1 MRDDTTF
8 TAIFNLYLGNMKFEL
23 IHLDNYFII
32 SNFIYNLDDAANGNP
47 YNTSFK
53 LLVKSGVFLG
63 IGECEYD
70 IKEFLRFSQEINDL
84 YLFNRNK
91 VIMHD
96 IFFGS
101 YVEFNMDITGH
112 LLISGE
118 IYGDARIHSMKF
130 EFLSDQTAL
139 RSFNNSLTNF
149 YNIIK

>member
-1 MRDDTTF
+1 MR
-8 TAIFNLYLGNMKFEL
+8 FEL

-32 SNFIYNLDDAANGNP
+32 SNFNYNLNDAANGNP

-53 LLVKSGVFLG
+53 LLVKSGFFSG

-70 IKEFLRFSQEINDL
+70 INEFLRFTQEINDL
-84 YLFNRNK
+84 YLLNRNK

-96 IFFGS
+96 ICYGS
-101 YVEFNMDITGH
+101 YIEFNMDKTGH

-118 IYGDARIHSMKF
+118 IYGDARIHSLKF

-139 RSFNNSLTNF
+139 RSFNNSLTIF
-149 YNIIK
+149 YNKIK